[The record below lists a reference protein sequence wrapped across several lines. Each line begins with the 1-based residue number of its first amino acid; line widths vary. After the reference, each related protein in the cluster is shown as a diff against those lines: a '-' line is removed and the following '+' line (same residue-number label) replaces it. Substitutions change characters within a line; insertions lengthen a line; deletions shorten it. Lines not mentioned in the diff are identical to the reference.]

1 MSFTTTRRSFLKT
14 SLLAGAALLLPEKA
28 TASPFREIKPSGRL
42 RLFNTHTYETIN
54 TQYRNRHGHYNF
66 ESIRNLNWILRCH
79 HTNEQ
84 YPIDI
89 RTLEYLDLVNTRL
102 GGENEIHVISGYR
115 SPEYNNY
122 LLSTGHRV
130 GRQSLHLEGRAIDI
144 RIPGIDLSDVHGTAL
159 SLQMG
164 GVGYYPRANFVHIDS
179 GAFRTW

>member
-14 SLLAGAALLLPEKA
+14 SLLAGAALLLPEKV

-42 RLFNTHTYETIN
+42 RLYNTHTYETIH

-66 ESIRNLNWILRCH
+66 ESIRKLNWFLRCH

-89 RTLEYLDLVNTRL
+89 RTLEYLDMVNTSL
-102 GGENEIHVISGYR
+102 WFSNEIHVISGYR

-144 RIPGIDLSDVHGTAL
+144 RIPGIDLSDVHSSAL
-159 SLQMG
+159 SLQRG